1 MFRVRYLLA
10 AWHSHRGMH
19 HAHHDPAAP
28 VVGPLPSA
36 CPLSALAAGER
47 GTVVALTGGRSALG
61 KMASLGFTPG
71 VEIAVAQNMGH
82 GPLIVL
88 LRGIRVAL
96 GRHEACGVQVRRS
109 A

>member
-1 MFRVRYLLA
+1 MQKVRHLLA
-10 AWHSHRGMH
+10 AWHIHHRTRTDH
-19 HAHHDPAAP
+19 REAP
-28 VVGPLPSA
+28 VPLAGPLPGA
-36 CPLSALAAGER
+36 CFLSALSAGER

-71 VEIAVAQNMGH
+71 VEIAMVQNMGR

-96 GRHEACGVQVRRS
+96 GRTEAHQIQVRRS
-109 A
+109 S